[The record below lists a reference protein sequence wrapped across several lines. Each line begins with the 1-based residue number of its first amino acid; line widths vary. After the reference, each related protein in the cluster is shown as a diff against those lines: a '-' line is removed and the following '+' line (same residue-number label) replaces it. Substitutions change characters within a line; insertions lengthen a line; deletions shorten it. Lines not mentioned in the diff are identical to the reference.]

1 MPRGFDAIGTPKRRS
16 KKREYGQDATVV
28 FVGFRQAELPQN
40 AVHVIFDS
48 SLGDPQT
55 PSNTRV
61 GASLRHQAKHLS
73 LASREDVER
82 IVGPPGQH
90 ELLDES
96 WIDD

>member
-1 MPRGFDAIGTPKRRS
+1 
-16 KKREYGQDATVV
+16 VV
-28 FVGFRQAELPQN
+28 FVGLRQAKLPQD
-40 AVHVIFDS
+40 AVHVIFDR

-55 PSNTRV
+55 PRNTRV

-82 IVGPPGQH
+82 IVGRSGLD